1 MGSDS
6 RDRLSAG
13 VRIDL
18 TAFADVA
25 LAASI
30 SEATDIYIA
39 QLPVQLIEMLYEL
52 ETGFRE
58 EGLPSDE
65 LVYDEEHDLY
75 RFPDGA
81 FAFSR
86 EYANERRL
94 RQMGIIR

>member
-39 QLPVQLIEMLYEL
+39 RLPAQLTEMLYEL

-58 EGLPSDE
+58 DDWPSDF
-65 LVYDEEHDLY
+65 VYDAEHDLY
-75 RFPDGA
+75 RFADGA

-86 EYANERRL
+86 KYANERRL
-94 RQMGIIR
+94 REEGFIE

>member
-1 MGSDS
+1 VGSDS

-39 QLPVQLIEMLYEL
+39 RLPAQLTEMLYEL
-52 ETGFRE
+52 ETGSKE
-58 EGLPSDE
+58 DDWPSDF
-65 LVYDEEHDLY
+65 VYDAEHDLY
-75 RFPDGA
+75 RFPDGE

-94 RQMGIIR
+94 REMGIIG

>member
-1 MGSDS
+1 MGSDR

-39 QLPVQLIEMLYEL
+39 RLPAQLTEMLYEL
-52 ETGFRE
+52 ETGSRE
-58 EGLPSDE
+58 DDWPSDF
-65 LVYDEEHDLY
+65 VYDAEHDLY

-94 RQMGIIR
+94 RQMGIIG